1 MLPADTRDEGLPE
14 RSLGRHHRGRFGT
27 PYGGKTKESR
37 MDEDSRTKH
46 DKAEAEYTGRTVT
59 KGAYDPSQCSKSLL
73 NA

>member
-1 MLPADTRDEGLPE
+1 MSCVGYQHHPLQSQLIMLPADTRDEGLPE

-46 DKAEAEYTGRTVT
+46 DKAEAGYT
-59 KGAYDPSQCSKSLL
+59 S
-73 NA
+73 